1 MAVVPFVQASVAF
14 LLVADRLLS
23 RHGSPC
29 PLLLSPSFIEQ
40 TYNAV
45 STCSSCNAAT
55 GDSEGVGADCP
66 VCGEGWWRVSGLA
79 PAVSHTERLEPRC
92 LACANAR
99 FPNVPKGHPPDMGIR
114 QAPTRGQL
122 RKNSYR
128 LTCCFVSRRVQ
139 VLSNYK
145 NGVSRTNDASRPPW
159 ARGCNDSR
167 K

>member
-29 PLLLSPSFIEQ
+29 PLLLSPSFVEQ

-66 VCGEGWWRVSGLA
+66 VCGEGGGVSLALRPRCLTPKGWSLVALHVRTRDFRTSQKGVSLTLA
-79 PAVSHTERLEPRC
+79 PAKSPLVDNLG
-92 LACANAR
+92 
-99 FPNVPKGHPPDMGIR
+99 K
-114 QAPTRGQL
+114 TRTG
-122 RKNSYR
+122 
-128 LTCCFVSRRVQ
+128 
-139 VLSNYK
+139 
-145 NGVSRTNDASRPPW
+145 
-159 ARGCNDSR
+159 
-167 K
+167 